1 MLRLI
6 ARGFVSNGFPFQF
19 TFFFYQS
26 LLSLCWDLFETFLF
40 QFREIVLGLA
50 LGLGKKKKKTDI
62 NATLND
68 AKKLKWLSKNE
79 TDNFL
84 MIVELTSRKE

>member
-1 MLRLI
+1 M
-6 ARGFVSNGFPFQF
+6 
-19 TFFFYQS
+19 
-26 LLSLCWDLFETFLF
+26 
-40 QFREIVLGLA
+40 LGLA

-84 MIVELTSRKE
+84 IIVELTSRKE

>member
-26 LLSLCWDLFETFLF
+26 LLSLCWDLFETFHF

-50 LGLGKKKKKTDI
+50 LGLGKKKKKQ
-62 NATLND
+62 TLTQLSMT
-68 AKKLKWLSKNE
+68 LKS
-79 TDNFL
+79 
-84 MIVELTSRKE
+84 